1 MSATRNAVIL
11 AAGEGKRLLP
21 FTLTAPKSFARVG
34 GVSIIEN
41 ALHALAAHGCREVCI
56 VIGHHGDLMRQ
67 TLTERYAGMTVRYV
81 VNPIYQ
87 TTNSMYSLALGLEEV
102 EEPAWVLEGD
112 IFLAPS
118 LLGLQS
124 RHEIGW
130 FVDSTTRELDGAFV
144 EADERGV
151 AHDLSIVRDLRLL
164 RPRQCKS
171 VGILRLSTAG
181 VSRLRQW
188 LQQGI
193 AAGRQNV
200 YYDLIIADHLGEGC
214 VGIVDVA
221 GQKWFEIDSH
231 ADLEAATRIFG
242 A

>member
-1 MSATRNAVIL
+1 MSATRNAIIL

-34 GVSIIEN
+34 GVSILEN
-41 ALHALAAHGCREVCI
+41 ALHALAAHGCEEVCI
-56 VIGHHGDLMRQ
+56 VIGHHAELVRQ
-67 TLTERYAGMTVRYV
+67 TLSGRFAGMAIRYV
-81 VNPIYQ
+81 LNPVYR
-87 TTNSMYSLALGLEEV
+87 TTNSMYSLALGLEGV
-102 EEPAWVLEGD
+102 EQPTWVLEGD
-112 IFLAPS
+112 IFLSPTVLDLES
-118 LLGLQS
+118 S
-124 RHEIGW
+124 HEIGW

-164 RPRQCKS
+164 RPRQSKS
-171 VGILRLSTAG
+171 VGILRLSAAG
-181 VSRLRQW
+181 AYRLRGW
-188 LQQGI
+188 LKEGI

-200 YYDLIIADHLGEGC
+200 YYDLIIADHLREGC

-221 GQKWFEIDSH
+221 GRKWFEIDSH
-231 ADLEAATRIFG
+231 ADLEAAGRLFG